1 MFEAFILAGGSS
13 ARMEREKALIQL
25 NGENFVDRTA
35 RILNEAG
42 AERISVL
49 AGSNEKIL
57 KKHFPDLNVVND
69 FSPGLGASGGIFTA
83 LTYSRSENVFVIA
96 CDLPFVTPELIDL
109 LKTRFKESTVD
120 AVVPM
125 QADKFKQPL
134 CAFYRKSTCLV
145 PFQAQLLRSEMTPSA
160 RDLLDTVKTEYVD
173 YETLALLSG
182 SANFFLNINT
192 PLDLESARE
201 IARVK

>member
-160 RDLLDTVKTEYVD
+160 RDLLDKVKTEYVD
-173 YETLALLSG
+173 YETLASLSG